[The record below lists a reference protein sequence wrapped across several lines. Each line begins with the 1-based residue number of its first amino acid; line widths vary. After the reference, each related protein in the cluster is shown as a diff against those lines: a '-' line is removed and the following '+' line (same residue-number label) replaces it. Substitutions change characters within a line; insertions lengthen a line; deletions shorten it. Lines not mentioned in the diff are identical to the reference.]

1 MQFVESSLNFRSLR
15 IGLLSLM
22 ALFAPFGAGGV
33 LQAADIGWS
42 VNFHISL
49 GETLYFDMETGEVTT
64 SSNPGDSYDFK
75 LTAWTQGTPEDS
87 DDLVSLAPIDQ
98 SEMEGGVLYD
108 FTEAK
113 SFAYG
118 TTIGAGSGDFWTGG
132 AYIAQYL
139 PPLYSRF
146 PAGDTAYAGV
156 AFEIAGQVHY
166 GWVAYLRDNGPTLV
180 TGTLTGFGYNSTPG
194 ANATAGAVPEP
205 GTLGLLAAAG
215 AALLAGRRR
224 RR

>member
-1 MQFVESSLNFRSLR
+1 M
-15 IGLLSLM
+15 
-22 ALFAPFGAGGV
+22 

-49 GETLYFDMETGEVTT
+49 GETLYFDMETGEVTY
-64 SSNPGDSYDFK
+64 SSSHGDSYDFK
-75 LTAWTQGTPEDS
+75 LTAWTMDTGGGGS
-87 DDLVSLAPIDQ
+87 ADLVSLAPIDQ

-118 TTIGAGSGDFWTGG
+118 TEIGAGSGDYWTGG
-132 AYIAQYL
+132 AYIAQYI
-139 PPLYSRF
+139 PPMYSRF

-166 GWVAYLRDNGPTLV
+166 GWVAYLRDDGATLV
-180 TGTLTGFGYNSTPG
+180 TGTLTGFGYNNTPG
-194 ANATAGAVPEP
+194 ANVTAGAIPEP
-205 GTLGLLAAAG
+205 GTIGLIAAAG
-215 AALLAGRRR
+215 AALLAMRRR
-224 RR
+224 R